1 MENSTCREE
10 LNRTTIVL
18 SSAYLIYLNLTG
30 RFTIT
35 KDKTSGLWKE
45 SGNSDGHQFHQYQQS
60 ERSPLIL
67 TKWTVT
73 SHLNK
78 VNGHLSS

>member
-35 KDKTSGLWKE
+35 KDKTSGL
-45 SGNSDGHQFHQYQQS
+45 
-60 ERSPLIL
+60 
-67 TKWTVT
+67 
-73 SHLNK
+73 
-78 VNGHLSS
+78 